1 MYENPLR
8 PTSRGAMT
16 GMVLYMSTAERVAC
30 AVILSRTRLAIVGI
44 DRCLEWLWSIPY
56 RE

>member
-1 MYENPLR
+1 
-8 PTSRGAMT
+8 MT